1 MSYSDLNCTMWAL
14 TTKKFALST
23 SFESSRASLISDISY
38 NRGLVE
44 LSNYID
50 RFFASLLVV
59 TTDYS
64 LVIRKVHLYVRL
76 LSIVLLRRHKLVI
89 HGLPPGRRMP
99 LTGQCIHLVQN
110 HFEKRLILF
119 DTLIKLRVPCF
130 YLFYSTLVLQIFGIK
145 ID

>member
-1 MSYSDLNCTMWAL
+1 MCFVYIVRIL
-14 TTKKFALST
+14 K
-23 SFESSRASLISDISY
+23 
-38 NRGLVE
+38 GLFDFRYQI
-44 LSNYID
+44 N

-64 LVIRKVHLYVRL
+64 LVIGKVHLYVRL
-76 LSIVLLRRHKLVI
+76 LSIVLLRAHKLVI